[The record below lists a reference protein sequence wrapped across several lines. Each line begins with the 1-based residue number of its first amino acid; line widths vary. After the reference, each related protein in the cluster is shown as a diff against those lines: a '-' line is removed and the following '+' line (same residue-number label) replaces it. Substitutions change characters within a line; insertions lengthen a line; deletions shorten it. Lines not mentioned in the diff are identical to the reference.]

1 MGALTTKSPANTYKD
16 LLTVNSAGFDNQGLE
31 VSLKQVV
38 DGEGVASPL
47 YLGTVESKILGDL
60 TIGSTSLGADLVCHG
75 TDTDNS
81 LKYTASTGDLQVS
94 KGAIITKEVRI
105 SNDTTT
111 GVSLFTLVGDT
122 VNVSQDLLTK
132 GSVTFQDGAL
142 SGSQIVIY
150 AENGAMSKGAG
161 KGNVQLTDTEVKL
174 KKGDDE
180 LLTLKSDGTMKLIS
194 AASTPT
200 ATAGGIYFNGTNL
213 FLGTSE

>member
-1 MGALTTKSPANTYKD
+1 MASLSNKIIAESFKD
-16 LLTVNSAGFDNQGLE
+16 LLTVHSTVSNQGLE
-31 VSLKQVV
+31 TSVKQVF
-38 DGEGVASPL
+38 DGEGVGSPL
-47 YLGTVESKILGDL
+47 YLGTSTMELLGDF
-60 TIGSTSLGADLVCHG
+60 TIGNSTTGCDLIVYG
-75 TDTDNS
+75 DNTDES

-111 GVSLFTLVGDT
+111 GVSLFTLVGTT

-132 GSVTFQDGAL
+132 GSVTFQDGTL
-142 SGSQIVIY
+142 SGSQIVMD

-194 AASTPT
+194 TASTPT
-200 ATAGGIYFNGTNL
+200 ATAGGIYFDGTNL
-213 FLGTSE
+213 FYGTSE

>member
-1 MGALTTKSPANTYKD
+1 
-16 LLTVNSAGFDNQGLE
+16 
-31 VSLKQVV
+31 
-38 DGEGVASPL
+38 
-47 YLGTVESKILGDL
+47 
-60 TIGSTSLGADLVCHG
+60 TSLGADLVCHG

-142 SGSQIVIY
+142 SGSQIVID

>member
-142 SGSQIVIY
+142 SGSQIVID

-194 AASTPT
+194 AASMPT

>member
-142 SGSQIVIY
+142 SGSQIVID